1 MAEVRVWTAIAQLA
15 QKRWMVTAVFAL
27 ADPPLMLEACAK
39 NVLRGEFRR
48 LQVVPL
54 ANLVQLEPTKVVGNS
69 ATHVHQAKFPEKAV
83 LVELSLLQ
91 DTVCVRAVSLGRFRR
106 EEA

>member
-1 MAEVRVWTAIAQLA
+1 MKLISMGRISMAEVRVWKAIAQLA

-39 NVLRGEFRR
+39 NVPQEEFRR

-83 LVELSLLQ
+83 LLAAHVMQGISP
-91 DTVCVRAVSLGRFRR
+91 RR
-106 EEA
+106 P

>member
-1 MAEVRVWTAIAQLA
+1 MAEVRVWKAIAQLA

-39 NVLRGEFRR
+39 NVLREDFRR

-54 ANLVQLEPTKVVGNS
+54 AMLVQLEPTKVIGNS

-83 LVELSLLQ
+83 LLAAHVMQGISP
-91 DTVCVRAVSLGRFRR
+91 RR
-106 EEA
+106 P